1 MWDDLNKSALISI
14 HAPRVG
20 SDYLALRERLSA
32 SISIHAPRVGSD
44 TFVLCIG
51 KYRDG
56 FQSTLPVWGATVL
69 LTGYNHLVA
78 ISIHAPRVGSDII
91 AGTRLVCIIP
101 VFQSTLPVWGA
112 TDTASYSRPQF
123 PYFKPRS
130 PCGERRRPDRLRC
143 IDRYFN
149 PRSPCGER
157 RRSAARRSSSDDF
170 NPRSPCGERPNPV
183 NAMAKEKA
191 FQSTLPV
198 WGATLQRSRKLAF
211 ICYFNPRSP
220 CGERQ

>member
-56 FQSTLPVWGATVL
+56 FQSTLPVWGATTPSGFKTRMHSISIHAPRVGSDHGI
-69 LTGYNHLVA
+69 TAGLVDHA
-78 ISIHAPRVGSDII
+78 ISIHAPRVGSDRSLRRSSLQVHNFNPRSPCGERQVLGSVNVRE
-91 AGTRLVCIIP
+91 AG
-101 VFQSTLPVWGA
+101 FQSTLPVWGA
-112 TDTASYSRPQF
+112 TIAKLCED
-123 PYFKPRS
+123 
-130 PCGERRRPDRLRC
+130 E
-143 IDRYFN
+143 
-149 PRSPCGER
+149 
-157 RRSAARRSSSDDF
+157 DF
-170 NPRSPCGERPNPV
+170 G
-183 NAMAKEKA
+183 

-198 WGATLQRSRKLAF
+198 WGATRAL
-211 ICYFNPRSP
+211 
-220 CGERQ
+220 